1 MGAAFTESTLTGVKI
16 AIAIICEEFP
26 HELGDIAI
34 LLNSGMRFKQVSH
47 FLARLLSL
55 ARSSDFD
62 YR

>member
-34 LLNSGMRFKQVSH
+34 LLNSGMRFRQVILYYFYSCTVFISL
-47 FLARLLSL
+47 FLRG
-55 ARSSDFD
+55 
-62 YR
+62 